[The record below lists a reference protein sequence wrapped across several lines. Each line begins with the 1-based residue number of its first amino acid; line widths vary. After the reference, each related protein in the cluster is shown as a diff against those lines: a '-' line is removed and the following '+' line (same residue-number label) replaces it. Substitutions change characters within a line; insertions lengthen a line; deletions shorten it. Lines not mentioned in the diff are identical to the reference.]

1 MGSPLGQVLADI
13 FMIELEN
20 SLPPNLTK
28 HITFWKWY
36 VGDTICLVKIGTTEF
51 IISVLNSFDKNIQ
64 FTFEEEIDETIPLV
78 YWKSCCNDLYINWNA
93 IAPATWKRGTSKTLA
108 EWAYAICSTDQLLD
122 RE

>member
-1 MGSPLGQVLADI
+1 MGSLLGQVLADI

-20 SLPPNLTK
+20 SLPSNLTK

-78 YWKSCCNDLYINWNA
+78 YWKSCCNNLYTNWNA
-93 IAPATWKRGTSKTLA
+93 FAPVTWKRGTSKTLA